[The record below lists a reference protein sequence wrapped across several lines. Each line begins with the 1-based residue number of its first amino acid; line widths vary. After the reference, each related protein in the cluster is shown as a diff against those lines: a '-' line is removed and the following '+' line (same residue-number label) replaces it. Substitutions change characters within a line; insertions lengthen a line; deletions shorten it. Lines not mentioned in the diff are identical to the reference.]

1 MIKNIVFDM
10 GNVLVRFDPEKTLR
24 QYTDSETDINLIIDK
39 FYKSEL
45 YRDTDRGVRTYEE
58 VIDIISPSLTDS
70 AVRLLKKLYV
80 DNSFGRNNLPAVQ
93 GMYEL
98 ISELNKNG
106 YGTYLLSNA
115 GYDFYDYSPYIPA
128 ITILKGGV
136 VSCDVHLLKPE
147 REIYISL
154 LDKYSLKA
162 DECLFIDDLEENA
175 EGARRCGM
183 DAICYSSF
191 KDGAASLRR
200 SLILKGVKI
209 KECT

>member
-1 MIKNIVFDM
+1 MIKNIIFDM

-24 QYTDSETDINLIIDK
+24 KYTDSENDIKLILDK

-45 YRDTDRGVRTYEE
+45 YRDTDRGVRTYKE
-58 VIDIISPSLTDS
+58 VIDILAPSLTDR
-70 AVRLLKKLYV
+70 AVMLLERIYV
-80 DNSFGRNNLPAVQ
+80 DESFGRNNLPVVQ

-98 ISELNKNG
+98 IFELNQNG

-115 GYDFYDYSPYIPA
+115 GYDFYDYSPFIPA
-128 ITILKGGV
+128 ISILKGGV
-136 VSCDVHLLKPE
+136 VSCDVHMLKPE
-147 REIYISL
+147 RGIYISL

-162 DECLFIDDLEENA
+162 DECLFIDDLGENA
-175 EGARRCGM
+175 DGARDCGM

-191 KDGAASLRR
+191 KDGVDFLRR
-200 SLILKGVKI
+200 SLISKGVKI

>member
-10 GNVLVRFDPEKTLR
+10 GNVLICYDPEKTLR
-24 QYTDSETDINLIIDK
+24 KYTDNEDDIKQILDK

-45 YRDTDRGVRTYEE
+45 YRDTDRGVKTHAE
-58 VIDIISPSLTDS
+58 VINVISPEISDS
-70 AVRLLKKLYV
+70 AVKLLRKLYV
-80 DNSFGRNNLPAVQ
+80 EENFGRTNMPVAQ

-98 ISELNKNG
+98 ISELNSNG

-115 GYDFYDYSPYIPA
+115 GYDFYDYSKCIPA
-128 ITILKGGV
+128 ISILKGGV
-136 VSCDVHLLKPE
+136 VSCDIHILKPE
-147 REIYISL
+147 RGIYLSL
-154 LDKYSLKA
+154 LKKYSLKA

-175 EGARRCGM
+175 EGARECGM

-191 KDGAASLRR
+191 KDGVDSLRH
-200 SLILKGVKI
+200 SLVLKGVNI

>member
-10 GNVLVRFDPEKTLR
+10 GNVLICYDPEKTLR
-24 QYTDSETDINLIIDK
+24 KYTDNEVDIKQILDK

-45 YRDTDRGVRTYEE
+45 YRDTDRGLKTHAE
-58 VIDIISPSLTDS
+58 VIDIISPEISDS
-70 AVRLLKKLYV
+70 AVKLLRKLYV
-80 DNSFGRNNLPAVQ
+80 EENFGRTNMPAAQ

-98 ISELNKNG
+98 ISELNSNG

-115 GYDFYDYSPYIPA
+115 GYDFYDYSKYIPA
-128 ITILKGGV
+128 ISILKGGV
-136 VSCDVHLLKPE
+136 VSCDIHILKPE
-147 REIYISL
+147 RGIYLSL
-154 LDKYSLKA
+154 LKKYSLKA

-175 EGARRCGM
+175 EGARECGM

-191 KDGAASLRR
+191 KDGVDSLRH
-200 SLILKGVKI
+200 SLVLKGVNI

>member
-10 GNVLVRFDPEKTLR
+10 GNVLICYDPEKTLR
-24 QYTDSETDINLIIDK
+24 KYTDNEDDIKQILDK

-45 YRDTDRGVRTYEE
+45 YRDTDRGVKTHAE
-58 VIDIISPSLTDS
+58 VIDIISTEISVS
-70 AVRLLKKLYV
+70 AVKLLKKLYV
-80 DNSFGRNNLPAVQ
+80 EENYGRTNMPAAQ

-98 ISELNKNG
+98 ISELNSNG

-115 GYDFYDYSPYIPA
+115 GYDFYDYSKYIPA
-128 ITILKGGV
+128 ISILKGGV
-136 VSCDVHLLKPE
+136 VSCDIHILKPE
-147 REIYISL
+147 RDIYLSL
-154 LDKYSLKA
+154 LNKYSLKA

-191 KDGAASLRR
+191 KDGVDSLRR
-200 SLILKGVKI
+200 SLVLKGVKI

>member
-10 GNVLVRFDPEKTLR
+10 GNVLICFDPEKTLR
-24 QYTDSETDINLIIDK
+24 KYTDDENDIKLILDK

-45 YRDTDRGVRTYEE
+45 YRDIDRGLKTHSE
-58 VIDIISPSLTDS
+58 VIDLISPYLTDS
-70 AVRLLKKLYV
+70 AVRLLKKLYAEEC
-80 DNSFGRNNLPAVQ
+80 FGRTNMPAAD

-98 ISELNKNG
+98 ISELNSNG

-115 GYDFYDYSPYIPA
+115 GYDFYDYSKDIPA
-128 ITILKGGV
+128 ISILTGGV
-136 VSCDVHLLKPE
+136 VSCDLHLLKPE

-175 EGARRCGM
+175 EGARECGM

-191 KDGAASLRR
+191 KDGVDSLRR
-200 SLILKGVKI
+200 SLVLKGVNI

>member
-10 GNVLVRFDPEKTLR
+10 GNVLICYDPEKTLR
-24 QYTDSETDINLIIDK
+24 KYTDNEDDIKQILDK

-45 YRDTDRGVRTYEE
+45 YRDTDRGVKTHAE
-58 VIDIISPSLTDS
+58 VIDIISTEISVS
-70 AVRLLKKLYV
+70 AVKLLKKLYV
-80 DNSFGRNNLPAVQ
+80 EENYGRTNMPAAQ

-98 ISELNKNG
+98 ISELNSNG
-106 YGTYLLSNA
+106 CGTYLLSNA
-115 GYDFYDYSPYIPA
+115 GYDFYDYSKYIPA
-128 ITILKGGV
+128 ISILKGGV
-136 VSCDVHLLKPE
+136 VSCDIHILKPE
-147 REIYISL
+147 RGIYLSL

-191 KDGAASLRR
+191 KDGVDSLRR
-200 SLILKGVKI
+200 SLVLKGVKI

>member
-10 GNVLVRFDPEKTLR
+10 GNVLICYDPEKTLR
-24 QYTDSETDINLIIDK
+24 KYTDNEVDIKQILDK

-45 YRDTDRGVRTYEE
+45 YRDTDRGLKTHAE
-58 VIDIISPSLTDS
+58 VIDIISPEISDS
-70 AVRLLKKLYV
+70 AVKLLRKLYV
-80 DNSFGRNNLPAVQ
+80 EENFGRTNMPAAQ

-98 ISELNKNG
+98 ISELNSNG

-115 GYDFYDYSPYIPA
+115 GYDFYDYSKYIPA
-128 ITILKGGV
+128 ISILKGGV
-136 VSCDVHLLKPE
+136 VSCDIHILKPE
-147 REIYISL
+147 RGIYLSL
-154 LDKYSLKA
+154 LRKYSLKA

-191 KDGAASLRR
+191 KDGVDSLRH
-200 SLILKGVKI
+200 SLVLKGVNI

>member
-1 MIKNIVFDM
+1 MIKNIIFDM

-24 QYTDSETDINLIIDK
+24 KYTDSEDDIKLILDK

-45 YRDTDRGVRTYEE
+45 YRDTDRGVKTHAE
-58 VIDIISPSLTDS
+58 VIDIISSEISGS
-70 AVRLLKKLYV
+70 AVKLLKKLYV
-80 DNSFGRNNLPAVQ
+80 EENFGRTNMPVAD

-98 ISELNKNG
+98 IFELNQNG

-115 GYDFYDYSPYIPA
+115 GYDFYDYSPFIPA
-128 ITILKGGV
+128 ISILKGGV
-136 VSCDVHLLKPE
+136 VSCDVHMLKPE
-147 REIYISL
+147 RGIYISL

-175 EGARRCGM
+175 EGARDCGM

-191 KDGAASLRR
+191 KDGVDFLRR

>member
-10 GNVLVRFDPEKTLR
+10 GNVLICYDPEKTLR
-24 QYTDSETDINLIIDK
+24 KYTDNEVDIKQILDK

-45 YRDTDRGVRTYEE
+45 YRDTDRGLKTHAE
-58 VIDIISPSLTDS
+58 VIDIISPEISDS
-70 AVRLLKKLYV
+70 AVKLLRKLYV
-80 DNSFGRNNLPAVQ
+80 EENFGRTNMPAAQ

-98 ISELNKNG
+98 ISELNSNG

-115 GYDFYDYSPYIPA
+115 GYDFYDYSKYIPA
-128 ITILKGGV
+128 ISILKGGV
-136 VSCDVHLLKPE
+136 VSCDIHILKPE
-147 REIYISL
+147 RGIYLSL
-154 LDKYSLKA
+154 LKKYSLKA

-191 KDGAASLRR
+191 KDGVDSLRH
-200 SLILKGVKI
+200 SLVLKGVNI

>member
-1 MIKNIVFDM
+1 M
-10 GNVLVRFDPEKTLR
+10 GNVLICYDPEKTLR
-24 QYTDSETDINLIIDK
+24 KYTDNEDDIKQILDK

-45 YRDTDRGVRTYEE
+45 YRDTDRGVKTHAE
-58 VIDIISPSLTDS
+58 VIDIISTEISVS
-70 AVRLLKKLYV
+70 AVKLLKKLYV
-80 DNSFGRNNLPAVQ
+80 EENYGRANMPAAQ

-98 ISELNKNG
+98 ISELNSNG

-115 GYDFYDYSPYIPA
+115 GYDFYDYSKYIPA
-128 ITILKGGV
+128 ISILKGGV
-136 VSCDVHLLKPE
+136 VSCDIHILKPE
-147 REIYISL
+147 RGIYLSL

-191 KDGAASLRR
+191 KDGVDSLRR
-200 SLILKGVKI
+200 SLVLKGVKI

>member
-10 GNVLVRFDPEKTLR
+10 GNVLICYDPEKTLR
-24 QYTDSETDINLIIDK
+24 KYTDNEVDIKQILDK

-45 YRDTDRGVRTYEE
+45 YRDTDRGLKTHAE
-58 VIDIISPSLTDS
+58 VIDIISPEISDS
-70 AVRLLKKLYV
+70 AVKLLRKLYV
-80 DNSFGRNNLPAVQ
+80 EENFGRTNMPAAQ

-98 ISELNKNG
+98 ISELNSNG

-115 GYDFYDYSPYIPA
+115 GYDFYDYSKCIPA
-128 ITILKGGV
+128 ISILKGGV
-136 VSCDVHLLKPE
+136 VSCDIHILKPE
-147 REIYISL
+147 RGIYLSL
-154 LDKYSLKA
+154 LRKYSLKA

-191 KDGAASLRR
+191 KDGVDSLRH
-200 SLILKGVKI
+200 SLVLKGVNI